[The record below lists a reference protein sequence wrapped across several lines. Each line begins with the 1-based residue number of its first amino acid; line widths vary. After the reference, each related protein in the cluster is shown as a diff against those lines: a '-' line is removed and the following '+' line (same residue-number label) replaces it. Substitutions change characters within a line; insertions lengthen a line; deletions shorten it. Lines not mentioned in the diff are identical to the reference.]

1 MLSLLSQ
8 GSPFKH
14 GQNFPRKQLVKRIV
28 RNLAPMYFP
37 NICFSYRKFVDS
49 KEKQVAEF
57 LGRDLLGNSSTVN
70 GYIYLPTEKFDSC
83 RGV

>member
-1 MLSLLSQ
+1 M
-8 GSPFKH
+8 
-14 GQNFPRKQLVKRIV
+14 
-28 RNLAPMYFP
+28 
-37 NICFSYRKFVDS
+37 DS